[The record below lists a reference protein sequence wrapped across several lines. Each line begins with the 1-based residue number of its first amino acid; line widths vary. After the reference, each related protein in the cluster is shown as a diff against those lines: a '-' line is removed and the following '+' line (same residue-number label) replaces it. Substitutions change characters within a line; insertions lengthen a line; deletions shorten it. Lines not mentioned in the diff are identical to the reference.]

1 MDSLTR
7 PFWPEPT
14 GVRGKPDGTPI
25 TITGELA
32 YVVRHVSAQGR
43 AYMTGV
49 LRTTAGDGEIP
60 FEVPP
65 VTYSH
70 VGGLMAEAE
79 IRTVTGRIDRRGPV
93 HLLTV
98 GDVEAVES

>member
-7 PFWPEPT
+7 PFWPEPA
-14 GVRGKPDGTPI
+14 GFRGKPDGTTI

-32 YVVRHVSAQGR
+32 YVMRQTSTQGR
-43 AYMTGV
+43 VYMTGV
-49 LRTTAGDGEIP
+49 LRLPDGDGEIP

-65 VTYSH
+65 MTYSH

-79 IRTVTGRIDRRGPV
+79 VRTVTGRIDRRGPI
-93 HLLTV
+93 HLLAV
-98 GDVEAVES
+98 GDVELVEQ